1 MQLRHIIVAT
11 DASEAGRQAVR
22 TGLDLSSRS
31 AARLTVMRVVAVKAL
46 PLMGAVGT
54 CAGAAEREDGAAE
67 LERLRCW
74 LAPELLATGRGPHP
88 EGAVAFGAPAAEIC
102 RFAEA
107 RGADLLI
114 LGRKHRSPA
123 ARLLLGDTADRVLRR
138 SRVPCLFVQPGTPPI
153 TQLLVAV
160 DRSPQALRVFAAGRD
175 FAAAAGA
182 AIGWPRSRRPPPAR
196 SCPISSPGPPPAI
209 PMSSG
214 SGTTAVSPSAAG
226 SGAARRAGSRT
237 PRRSA
242 CSRSRSRRKEPG
254 HDDDLTA

>member
-74 LAPELLATGRGPHP
+74 LAPELLATGRGPHL
-88 EGAVAFGAPAAEIC
+88 EVAVAFGDPAAEIC

-182 AIGWPRSRRPPPAR
+182 AIRVATVEETSAREIVPDILARTAACDPDVLGFGYDRSEPERSGKWRSTARRLAHAAPL
-196 SCPISSPGPPPAI
+196 SVLAI
-209 PMSSG
+209 PLE
-214 SGTTAVSPSAAG
+214 TE
-226 SGAARRAGSRT
+226 GAR
-237 PRRSA
+237 P
-242 CSRSRSRRKEPG
+242 
-254 HDDDLTA
+254 